1 MRTTPNTNELFW
13 KIISCVTLVLNLFSE
28 HFFCHEAWLQLR
40 TSGKFKDW
48 HQSTNVHHVHLWGH
62 KIEIVITYMRHS
74 YRTWGPYKYIYEAWG
89 NKRYSVACVMYL
101 CICVWGFIYLCICV
115 FVFANLCICV
125 FVFEKENEDY
135 PVACVDSASCLAFS
149 RVVPQYHDKLN
160 EPVIVIIVG
169 AIFIIFIVVIRILVI
184 ISPKPVAG

>member
-1 MRTTPNTNELFW
+1 
-13 KIISCVTLVLNLFSE
+13 
-28 HFFCHEAWLQLR
+28 
-40 TSGKFKDW
+40 
-48 HQSTNVHHVHLWGH
+48 
-62 KIEIVITYMRHS
+62 MRH
-74 YRTWGPYKYIYEAWG
+74 
-89 NKRYSVACVMYL
+89 AC
-101 CICVWGFIYLCICV
+101 IE